1 MWGWWSQ
8 YHLELLTLTWSVETL
23 QINQRTKLLLRS
35 WQFHKTDD
43 WVATLQLHTHT
54 HTSFLNLFLVT
65 LSSYFVS
72 PAFVSL
78 CVRVLLHLLTLVC
91 CQVLSFSSQQTFF
104 YHFLLNTNCHTKIW
118 NILIIIIIIIKQS
131 QYLMTS
137 FHTCCWLC

>member
-1 MWGWWSQ
+1 MESVSSRVTHTDLVCGDTANKPENEAAAEELTVSQ
-8 YHLELLTLTWSVETL
+8 NRRLSGYTT
-23 QINQRTKLLLRS
+23 
-35 WQFHKTDD
+35 
-43 WVATLQLHTHT
+43 ATHT

-65 LSSYFVS
+65 SSSYFVS